1 MLPLRSCY
9 RTWSIIFCTR
19 QQFPPRGHCSVE
31 VRPGIGPVQRIKYTG
46 RRGFLTII
54 HNIVNTEDFVR
65 AGGCPIVIAQ
75 WQSTASWTH
84 SHGFDSW
91 WLPACLITLVYM
103 QSHVQTKKLGMKLP
117 TMIHQSLFPFLL
129 WFSLGSDV
137 NYHCIMLCNLVTTL
151 LHKVIY
157 ASLGMQSLASKN
169 NNPLWDRL
177 AKLCNQTC
185 FIRGNRRI
193 VRTQELAGEVPAC
206 MVLPF

>member
-1 MLPLRSCY
+1 MIAGLSYNLGIHAVSC
-9 RTWSIIFCTR
+9 SDEKA
-19 QQFPPRGHCSVE
+19 GHETANYDS
-31 VRPGIGPVQRIKYTG
+31 
-46 RRGFLTII
+46 
-54 HNIVNTEDFVR
+54 
-65 AGGCPIVIAQ
+65 PITV
-75 WQSTASWTH
+75 
-84 SHGFDSW
+84 
-91 WLPACLITLVYM
+91 
-103 QSHVQTKKLGMKLP
+103 
-117 TMIHQSLFPFLL
+117 PFLL